1 MVRMI
6 MHGCGGA
13 MGQVITGLAAEDDS
27 IEIVAGIDLHP
38 SKDIGYPVF
47 NSLDQCNVKADVIVD
62 FSSAKAVD
70 GLLKYCSETGMPVV
84 LCTTGL
90 SKGQLET
97 LKRASASAAVLRSAN
112 MSLGVSVLQ
121 ALVKKAAAVLEGYN
135 IEIVERHHNR
145 KVDAPS
151 GTALMLADAAA
162 SARSQPSEYIYDR
175 HSVRQPRGCDEIGIS
190 SVRGGTIVGEHE
202 VIFAGRDEV
211 IELRHSAQSR
221 EIFASGALRAA
232 RFLAAPGQRPGL
244 YSMSDLVASVAE

>member
-38 SKDIGYPVF
+38 SKDSGYPVF

-84 LCTTGL
+84 LCTTCL
-90 SKGQLET
+90 SEGQLET

-112 MSLGVSVLQ
+112 MSLGVNLLLK
-121 ALVKKAAAVLEGYN
+121 LVKDAAKVLAGSGFD
-135 IEIVERHHNR
+135 IEIVEKHHNQ
-145 KVDAPS
+145 KMDAPS
-151 GTALMLADAAA
+151 GTAIALADSINQAMDM
-162 SARSQPSEYIYDR
+162 SYGYTYDR
-175 HSVRQPRGCDEIGIS
+175 STRREKRHASEIGIS
-190 SVRGGTIVGEHE
+190 AVRGGSIVGEHD
-202 VIFAGRDEV
+202 VIFAGTDEV
-211 IELRHSAQSR
+211 VTFSHTAYSKA
-221 EIFASGALRAA
+221 IFAKGALEAA
-232 RFLAAPGQRPGL
+232 KFLAGKGPGL
-244 YSMSDLVASVAE
+244 YTMADVVKL